1 MKELFFILLIS
12 YSICSTQKN
21 IFDLNKNNK
30 ILYNNNNQTLTV
42 LDLTGIEG
50 KYICITYKISN
61 KSFEDKELHY
71 EFSDNYP
78 NHVYEPINKTKEN
91 NEKKSSSMIDNILRF
106 ETKLFFNIVKQEY
119 KYLILL
125 NLKNTYGDNIE
136 VEIIKSSSSSSTL
149 LAITIICSIAGVIS
163 LIAVFIVVGKYIYV
177 KRQEELLRKDYG
189 SSFVGENPSV
199 IPPEETENKE
209 NNNNGNEQLV

>member
-30 ILYNNNNQTLTV
+30 ILYNDTNQTLTV

-50 KYICITYKISN
+50 KYIGITYKISN

-71 EFSDNYP
+71 EFSNDYP
-78 NHVYEPINKTKEN
+78 NNVYKPKNTIKEN
-91 NEKKSSSMIDNILRF
+91 DEKKSSSMIDNILRF
-106 ETKLFFNIVKQEY
+106 ETKLFFNIVKQES

-136 VEIIKSSSSSSTL
+136 VEIIKSSSSSSL

>member
-30 ILYNNNNQTLTV
+30 ILYNDTNQTLTV

-50 KYICITYKISN
+50 KYIGITYKISN

-71 EFSDNYP
+71 EFSNDYP
-78 NHVYEPINKTKEN
+78 NNVYKPKNTIKEN

-106 ETKLFFNIVKQEY
+106 ETKLFFNIVKQES

-136 VEIIKSSSSSSTL
+136 VEIIKSSSNSSTL

>member
-1 MKELFFILLIS
+1 MPE
-12 YSICSTQKN
+12 
-21 IFDLNKNNK
+21 
-30 ILYNNNNQTLTV
+30 
-42 LDLTGIEG
+42 
-50 KYICITYKISN
+50 
-61 KSFEDKELHY
+61 
-71 EFSDNYP
+71 
-78 NHVYEPINKTKEN
+78 
-91 NEKKSSSMIDNILRF
+91 
-106 ETKLFFNIVKQEY
+106 
-119 KYLILL
+119 ILL

-136 VEIIKSSSSSSTL
+136 VEIIKSSSNSSTL

>member
-30 ILYNNNNQTLTV
+30 ILYNDTNQTLTV

-50 KYICITYKISN
+50 KYIGITYKISN

-71 EFSDNYP
+71 EFSNDYP
-78 NHVYEPINKTKEN
+78 NNVYKPKNTIKEN
-91 NEKKSSSMIDNILRF
+91 DEKKSSSMIDNILRF
-106 ETKLFFNIVKQEY
+106 ETKLFFNIVKQES

-136 VEIIKSSSSSSTL
+136 VEIIKSSSNSSTL